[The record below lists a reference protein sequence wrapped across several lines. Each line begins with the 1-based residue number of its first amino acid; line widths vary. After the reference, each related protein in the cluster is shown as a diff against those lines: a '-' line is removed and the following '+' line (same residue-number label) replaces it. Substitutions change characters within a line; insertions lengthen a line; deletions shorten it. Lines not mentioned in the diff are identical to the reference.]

1 MIKVLEDFHHFPYI
15 SIHLHQ
21 TVSYILCTMYEIYL
35 IHYILS
41 HCLYLGTLITKKAKQ
56 IKKIQEKNAFCKVRC
71 NYHIWVIEGYTNI

>member
-41 HCLYLGTLITKKAKQ
+41 HCLYLGTLITKKSKTKNQ
-56 IKKIQEKNAFCKVRC
+56 NKLKNTRKKCFL
-71 NYHIWVIEGYTNI
+71 